1 MGRVIG
7 LVCLAV
13 HVNACSLVFVRPA
26 PPVVAPGAPVDCTD
40 SHVFP
45 WIDGIYG
52 LAAISSIVGGS
63 ASDSAS
69 SGEKA
74 AGIPIMSVA
83 AIGLLASA
91 YIGFRRVGR
100 CEELEDAAAAAYAQ
114 RAQQPYAYP
123 APQQPYPAPQQQYP
137 APQQPYPAPQQP
149 AGPYQPQPFNPNPTP
164 PPAAPQ

>member
-1 MGRVIG
+1 M
-7 LVCLAV
+7 

-100 CEELEDAAAAAYAQ
+100 CEELEDAAAASYAQ
-114 RAQQPYAYP
+114 RAQQPYYPPPQHAPYQAPAP
-123 APQQPYPAPQQQYP
+123 APQQPS
-137 APQQPYPAPQQP
+137 
-149 AGPYQPQPFNPNPTP
+149 GPYQPQPFTANPQ
-164 PPAAPQ
+164 APR

>member
-1 MGRVIG
+1 MRTGRAIAI
-7 LVCLAV
+7 VCLAL

-114 RAQQPYAYP
+114 RAQQPYGYPTQAPPAYP
-123 APQQPYPAPQQQYP
+123 PPAPP
-137 APQQPYPAPQQP
+137 QP
-149 AGPYQPQPFNPNPTP
+149 AGPYQPQPFTPNPSTP
-164 PPAAPQ
+164 PQ